1 MDIIFSGHYSVGTV
15 ITFLIFSLILASV
28 IYLQMHIQI
37 KKQKMKVKKSYA
49 LYMSFL
55 AGLVAFVV
63 LLLLPAVTNQF
74 NQFWADIKKMK

>member
-1 MDIIFSGHYSVGTV
+1 MYNTLTVKTDILELGNLH
-15 ITFLIFSLILASV
+15 L
-28 IYLQMHIQI
+28 HIQI

-55 AGLVAFVV
+55 AGLVVFVL

-74 NQFWADIKKMK
+74 NQFWADMKK

>member
-28 IYLQMHIQI
+28 IYIQMHIQI